1 MRNTNSEIEKHL
13 VLELQGI
20 TVALQ
25 QLNDLYDAQRPAL
38 PPVLPELMVQS
49 GTPTPKLRP
58 NRAHDEPGF
67 ALGCT
72 TDDS

>member
-13 VLELQGI
+13 VLELQRI

-25 QLNDLYDAQRPAL
+25 CLTEFYDAERL
-38 PPVLPELMVQS
+38 PLPSVFPELMVE
-49 GTPTPKLRP
+49 GRTATPKLRQ
-58 NRAHDEPGF
+58 NRGHDESGF
-67 ALGCT
+67 VPDRA